1 MLNAAGL
8 ARWLAAGA
16 LAALVLAG
24 CGEKKEVPS
33 PIAARVDKHEISNEL
48 VNFVLQQQRGLRPEQ
63 VDAASRQILDR
74 LIDQQLAIDKAEDLG
89 LESEPG
95 VAVALEAARRDILSR
110 AYLEKVGADAA
121 KATPEDVK
129 KYYDSKP
136 ALFARR
142 RIYNIQ
148 EIMIEATPEQI
159 PGLREK
165 LSAATKIDEFLGELK
180 TGGFKFAGNQLVR
193 PAEQLPP
200 NSLETVSKMSDG
212 QALMLPA
219 PGGVQVVVLAG
230 SQPQPVTLEQARPA
244 IEQAILSERRA
255 RLAEDKIKSL
265 RAGAKIEYIGHFAQA
280 PASAPAA
287 SAASV
292 PG

>member
-8 ARWLAAGA
+8 ARWLAVGA
-16 LAALVLAG
+16 LAALSLAG
-24 CGEKKEVPS
+24 CGDKKELPS
-33 PIAARVDKHEISNEL
+33 PLAARVDGHEISNEL

-63 VDAASRQILDR
+63 ADAASRLILDR
-74 LIDQQLAIDKAEDLG
+74 LIDQQVAIDKAEDLG
-89 LESEPG
+89 LEREPG

-129 KYYDSKP
+129 KYYDSNP
-136 ALFARR
+136 ALFGERR
-142 RIYNIQ
+142 VYNIQ
-148 EIMIEATPEQI
+148 EIVIEATPEQI

-165 LSAATKIDEFLGELK
+165 LGAARKVDEFLDGLK
-180 TGGFKFAGNQLVR
+180 AGGFKFAGNQVVR

-219 PGGVQVVVLAG
+219 PNGVQVVVLAG

-244 IEQAILSERRA
+244 IEQAILKERRVK
-255 RLAEDKIKSL
+255 LAEEKVKAL
-265 RAGAKIEYIGHFAQA
+265 RAGAKIEYLGHFAQA